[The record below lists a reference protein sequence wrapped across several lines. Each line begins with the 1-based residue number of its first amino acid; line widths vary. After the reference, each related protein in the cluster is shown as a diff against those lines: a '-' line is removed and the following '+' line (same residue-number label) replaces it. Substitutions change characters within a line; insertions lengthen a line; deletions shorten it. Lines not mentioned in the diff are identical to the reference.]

1 MRIPPEKIDEI
12 NNANDIVDVISTYIN
27 VKRRGRNFLAL
38 CPFHPDKNPSMNISQ
53 EKKVYHCF
61 SCGASGNT
69 FRFVQD
75 FEKISFF
82 EAAQKLAARAGIDL
96 QYNKKDIA
104 NYDEY
109 AKLYDINLQAARFFV
124 NALKDV
130 SGNEGK
136 VVHDYI
142 KKRKL
147 KPGTLTRFGIGYA
160 YNRWDGLLSHFREE
174 DLFTNEELES
184 AGLIKK
190 RDSENEN
197 SSAGYYDRFRGRLI
211 FPIFNESGK
220 VVAFGGRQLFED
232 DKTAKYLNSPETKV
246 YSKSKVLYGLNF
258 AKDSII
264 ANNYALFVE
273 GYMDMISLFQAGIEN
288 VVATSGTAMTEEQVK
303 LISRY
308 TKNIIFLFDSDAAGI
323 KAAKRGIELI
333 LEGGLD
339 VDIVTLP
346 EGDDP
351 DSFIQKKGVEE
362 FKNVIFEKKS
372 IINFIGELYTK
383 ENKLNSI
390 SQKTD
395 FIKEIITYIGKIPD
409 TIKRSLYLKEI
420 ASLYELRES
429 DLQVELNKFL
439 KNDKKP
445 SFPQSSV
452 VLPERQKIK
461 NDVEKK
467 RIPQEELE
475 LIEIFVRG
483 GDDVIGYLESNL
495 ETDFITAQQIMKAV
509 HYFLDEFIQ
518 EGKINPSKAL
528 NEIEDE
534 EVQYIITNAVLE
546 RDEISPLVKADKNSL
561 IARNSNM
568 KINFMEKAMG
578 VIRKF
583 KIKQIEREL
592 DEIKKDKERLQ
603 EYVDLKRKLD
613 QMIKLET
620 VH

>member
-1 MRIPPEKIDEI
+1 MRIPSEKIDEI
-12 NNANDIVDVISTYIN
+12 NNANDIVDVISTYIQ
-27 VKRRGRNFLAL
+27 VKRRGKNFLAL

-61 SCGASGNT
+61 SCGASGNM

-75 FEKISFF
+75 IEKISFF
-82 EAAQKLAARAGIDL
+82 EAAQKLASRAGIDIK
-96 QYNKKDIA
+96 YNKKEIA

-109 AKLYDINLQAARFFV
+109 VKLYDINTRAARYFV
-124 NALKDV
+124 DSLKNV
-130 SGNEGK
+130 GGNEGK
-136 VVHDYI
+136 VVKDYI
-142 KKRKL
+142 KKRNL

-160 YNRWDGLLSHFREE
+160 FNRWDGLLNFFRED
-174 DLFTNEELES
+174 DLFTNEELEA

-190 RDSENEN
+190 RDTEDETAAPS
-197 SSAGYYDRFRGRLI
+197 YYDRFRGRLI
-211 FPIFNESGK
+211 FPIFNEAGK

-246 YSKSKVLYGLNF
+246 YSKSKILYGLNF

-264 ANNYALFVE
+264 ANNYVIFVE
-273 GYMDMISLFQAGIEN
+273 GYMDMISLFQAGVEN

-308 TKNIIFLFDSDAAGI
+308 TKNVIFLFDADSAGI

-339 VDIVTLP
+339 LDIVTLP

-351 DSFIQKKGVEE
+351 DSFISKKGVEE
-362 FKNVIFEKKS
+362 FKNVLFDKKS
-372 IINFIGELYTK
+372 IINFIGEIYNK
-383 ENKLNSI
+383 ENKLNTI

-395 FIKEIITYIGKIPD
+395 FIKEIISYIGKIPD
-409 TIKRSLYLKEI
+409 TIKRALYLKEI
-420 ASLYELRES
+420 ASLYGLSESEL
-429 DLQVELNKFL
+429 QNELNRFI
-439 KNDKKP
+439 KNVKKP
-445 SFPQSSV
+445 VYPQSSV

-461 NDVEKK
+461 TDVERK

-495 ETDFITAQQIMKAV
+495 EIDFLTTDPILKAV
-509 HYFLDEFIQ
+509 HYFLDEYIH
-518 EGKINPSKAL
+518 EGRVDPSKAL

-534 EVQYIITNAVLE
+534 DAQFLITNAVLE
-546 RDEISPLVKADKNSL
+546 RDEISPLLKADKNSL
-561 IARNSNM
+561 IARNSNI
-568 KINFMEKAMG
+568 KINYMEKAIG
-578 VIRKF
+578 VIKKF
-583 KIKQIEREL
+583 KIKQLEREL
-592 DEIKKDKERLQ
+592 EEIKKDRERLS
-603 EYVDLKRKLD
+603 EYIELKRRLD
-613 QMIKLET
+613 QMIKLD
-620 VH
+620 VVN

>member
-12 NNANDIVDVISTYIN
+12 NNANDIVDVISTYVQ

-61 SCGASGNT
+61 SCGASGNM

-75 FEKISFF
+75 IEKISFF
-82 EAAQKLAARAGIDL
+82 EAAQKLASRAGIDIK
-96 QYNKKDIA
+96 YNKKEIA

-109 AKLYDINLQAARFFV
+109 VKLYDINTRAARYFV
-124 NALKDV
+124 DSMKNVGGD
-130 SGNEGK
+130 EGR
-136 VVHDYI
+136 VVKDYI
-142 KKRKL
+142 KKRNL

-160 YNRWDGLLSHFREE
+160 YNRWDGLLNFFRED
-174 DLFTNEELES
+174 DLFTNEELEA

-190 RDSENEN
+190 REMSDENTAP
-197 SSAGYYDRFRGRLI
+197 SYYDRFRGRLI
-211 FPIFNESGK
+211 FPIFNEAGK

-246 YSKSKVLYGLNF
+246 YSKSKILYGLNF

-264 ANNYALFVE
+264 ANNYVIFVE
-273 GYMDMISLFQAGIEN
+273 GYMDMISLFQAGVEN

-308 TKNIIFLFDSDAAGI
+308 TKNVIFLFDADSAGI

-339 VDIVTLP
+339 LDIVTLP

-351 DSFIQKKGVEE
+351 DSFISKKGVEE
-362 FKNVIFEKKS
+362 FKNVLFEKKS
-372 IINFIGELYTK
+372 IINFIGDIYNK
-383 ENKLNSI
+383 ENKLNTI

-395 FIKEIITYIGKIPD
+395 FIKEIISYIGKIPD
-409 TIKRSLYLKEI
+409 TIKRALYLKEI
-420 ASLYELRES
+420 ASLYGLSESEL
-429 DLQVELNKFL
+429 QNELNRFI
-439 KNDKKP
+439 KNVKKP

-461 NDVEKK
+461 TDVERK

-483 GDDVIGYLESNL
+483 GDEVIGYLESNL
-495 ETDFITAQQIMKAV
+495 ETDFLTSSPILKAV
-509 HYFLDEFIQ
+509 HYFLDEYIL
-518 EGKINPSKAL
+518 EGRIDPSKAL
-528 NEIEDE
+528 NDIEDE
-534 EVQYIITNAVLE
+534 DAQFLITNAVLE

-561 IARNSNM
+561 IARNSNI
-568 KINFMEKAMG
+568 KINYMEKAIG
-578 VIRKF
+578 VIKKF
-583 KIKQIEREL
+583 KIKQLEREL
-592 DEIKKDKERLQ
+592 EEIKKDKERLS
-603 EYVDLKRKLD
+603 EYVDLKRRLD
-613 QMIKLET
+613 QMIKMDA
-620 VH
+620 VN

>member
-27 VKRRGRNFLAL
+27 VKRRGKNFLAL

-61 SCGASGNT
+61 SCGASGNV

-82 EAAQKLAARAGIDL
+82 EAAQKLASRAGIDI
-96 QYNKKDIA
+96 QYNKKEIA

-109 AKLYDINLQAARFFV
+109 AKLYDINVQAARFYV

-174 DLFTNEELES
+174 DLFTNEDLEN
-184 AGLIKK
+184 AGLDRKS
-190 RDSENEN
+190 DNDENRI
-197 SSAGYYDRFRGRLI
+197 YDRFRGRLM

-220 VVAFGGRQLFED
+220 VVGFGGRQLFED
-232 DKTAKYLNSPETKV
+232 DKTGKYLNSPETKI

-273 GYMDMISLFQAGIEN
+273 GYMDMISLFQAGVEN

-308 TKNIIFLFDSDAAGI
+308 TKNIIFLFDADVAGI

-351 DSFIQKKGVEE
+351 DSFITKKGIEE

-383 ENKLNSI
+383 ENKLNTI
-390 SQKTD
+390 AQKTD
-395 FIKEIITYIGKIPD
+395 FIKEIISYIGKIPD
-409 TIKRSLYLKEI
+409 AIKRSLYLKEI
-420 ASLYELRES
+420 AGVYELRES

-445 SFPQSSV
+445 FFPQSSI
-452 VLPERQKIK
+452 VLPERAKIK
-461 NDVEKK
+461 NDVERK

-483 GDDVIGYLESNL
+483 GDDVISYLESNL
-495 ETDFITAQQIMKAV
+495 ETDFITAQQVMKAV
-509 HYFLDEFIQ
+509 HYFLDEYIQ
-518 EGKINPSKAL
+518 EGKIDASKAL
-528 NEIEDE
+528 NDIEDE
-534 EVQYIITNAVLE
+534 EVQYIITHAVLE

-620 VH
+620 VN

>member
-12 NNANDIVDVISTYIN
+12 NNANDIVDVISTYVQ

-61 SCGASGNT
+61 SCGASGNM

-75 FEKISFF
+75 IEKISFF
-82 EAAQKLAARAGIDL
+82 EAAQKLASRVGIDIK
-96 QYNKKDIA
+96 YNKKEIA

-109 AKLYDINLQAARFFV
+109 VKLYDINTRAARYFV
-124 NALKDV
+124 DSLKNV
-130 SGNEGK
+130 GGNEGK
-136 VVHDYI
+136 VVNDYI
-142 KKRKL
+142 KKRNL

-160 YNRWDGLLSHFREE
+160 YNRWDGLLNFFRED

-190 RDSENEN
+190 RDKEDENAAP
-197 SSAGYYDRFRGRLI
+197 SYYDRYRGRLI
-211 FPIFNESGK
+211 FPIFNEAGK
-220 VVAFGGRQLFED
+220 VAGFGGRQLFED
-232 DKTAKYLNSPETKV
+232 DKTAKYINSPETKV
-246 YSKSKVLYGLNF
+246 YNKSKILYGLNF

-264 ANNYALFVE
+264 ANNYAIFVE
-273 GYMDMISLFQAGIEN
+273 GYMDMISLFQAGVEN

-308 TKNIIFLFDSDAAGI
+308 TKNVIFLFDADSAGI

-339 VDIVTLP
+339 LDIVTLP

-351 DSFIQKKGVEE
+351 DSFISKKGIDE
-362 FKNVIFEKKS
+362 FKNVLFEKKS
-372 IINFIGELYTK
+372 IINFIGDIYSK
-383 ENKLNSI
+383 ENKLNTI

-395 FIKEIITYIGKIPD
+395 FIKEIISYIGKIPD
-409 TIKRSLYLKEI
+409 TIKRALYLKEI
-420 ASLYELRES
+420 ASLYGLSESEL
-429 DLQVELNKFL
+429 QNELNRFI
-439 KNDKKP
+439 KNIKKP

-461 NDVEKK
+461 TDVERK

-483 GDDVIGYLESNL
+483 NDDVIGYLESNL
-495 ETDFITAQQIMKAV
+495 ETDFLTSSPILKAV
-509 HYFLDEFIQ
+509 HYFLDEYML
-518 EGKINPSKAL
+518 EGRIDPSKAL
-528 NEIEDE
+528 NDIEDE
-534 EVQYIITNAVLE
+534 DAQFLITNAVLE

-561 IARNSNM
+561 IARNSNI
-568 KINFMEKAMG
+568 KINYMEKAIG
-578 VIRKF
+578 VIKKF
-583 KIKQIEREL
+583 KIKQLEREL
-592 DEIKKDKERLQ
+592 EEIKKDKERLG
-603 EYVDLKRKLD
+603 EYVDLKRRLD
-613 QMIKLET
+613 QMIKLDS
-620 VH
+620 VN

>member
-27 VKRRGRNFLAL
+27 VKRRGKNFLAL

-61 SCGASGNT
+61 SCGASGNV

-82 EAAQKLAARAGIDL
+82 EAAQKLASRAGIDIKV
-96 QYNKKDIA
+96 NKQQIA

-109 AKLYDINLQAARFFV
+109 VKLYDINTQAARFYV
-124 NALKDV
+124 TALKEV

-136 VVHDYI
+136 VVNDYI

-160 YNRWDGLLSHFREE
+160 YNRWDGLLNHFRED

-184 AGLIKK
+184 AGLVRKSDNDES
-190 RDSENEN
+190 RV
-197 SSAGYYDRFRGRLI
+197 YDRFRGRLM
-211 FPIFNESGK
+211 FPIFNETGK
-220 VVAFGGRQLFED
+220 VVGFGGRQLFED
-232 DKTAKYLNSPETKV
+232 DKTGKYLNSPETKI
-246 YSKSKVLYGLNF
+246 YSKSRILYGLNF

-273 GYMDMISLFQAGIEN
+273 GYMDMISLFQAGVEN

-308 TKNIIFLFDSDAAGI
+308 TKNIIFLFDSDMAGI

-339 VDIVTLP
+339 LDIVTLP

-351 DSFIQKKGVEE
+351 DSFITKKGVEE
-362 FKNVIFEKKS
+362 FKNFLFEKKS
-372 IINFIGELYTK
+372 IISFIGDLYKK
-383 ENKLNSI
+383 ENKLNTI
-390 SQKTD
+390 SEKTD

-409 TIKRSLYLKEI
+409 AIKRSLYLKEI
-420 ASLYELRES
+420 AGVYELRES
-429 DLQVELNKFL
+429 DLQIELNKFL
-439 KNDKKP
+439 KNDKKVV
-445 SFPQSSV
+445 FPKSSI
-452 VLPERQKIK
+452 VLPERQQIK
-461 NDVEKK
+461 SDIERRK
-467 RIPQEELE
+467 IPQEELE
-475 LIEIFVRG
+475 LIEIFVMG
-483 GDDVIGYLESNL
+483 SDDVITFLETNL
-495 ETDFITAQQIMKAV
+495 ETEFISNQPIMKAI
-509 HYFLDEFIQ
+509 HYFMDEFMM
-518 EGKINPSKAL
+518 EGRIDPSKAL
-528 NEIEDE
+528 NDIEDE
-534 EVQYIITNAVLE
+534 DVQYIITNAVLV
-546 RDEISPLVKADKNSL
+546 RDEISPMVNADKNSL
-561 IARNSNM
+561 IYRNSNM
-568 KINFMEKAMG
+568 KINYMEKAMG

-583 KIKQIEREL
+583 KIKQVEREL
-592 DEIKKDKERLQ
+592 EEIKKDKERLQ
-603 EYVDLKRKLD
+603 DYIDLKRKLD
-613 QMIKLET
+613 QMIKLES
-620 VH
+620 VN

>member
-1 MRIPPEKIDEI
+1 MRIPSEKIDEI
-12 NNANDIVDVISTYIN
+12 NNANDIVDVISTYVQ
-27 VKRRGRNFLAL
+27 VKRRGKNFLAL

-61 SCGASGNT
+61 SCGASGNM

-75 FEKISFF
+75 IEKISFF
-82 EAAQKLAARAGIDL
+82 EAAQKLASRAGIDIK
-96 QYNKKDIA
+96 YNKKEIA

-109 AKLYDINLQAARFFV
+109 VKLYDISTRAARYFV
-124 NALKDV
+124 DSLKNV
-130 SGNEGK
+130 GGNEGK
-136 VVHDYI
+136 VVKDYI
-142 KKRKL
+142 KKRNL

-160 YNRWDGLLSHFREE
+160 FNRWDGLLNFFRED
-174 DLFTNEELES
+174 DLFTNEELEA

-190 RDSENEN
+190 RDTEDETAAPS
-197 SSAGYYDRFRGRLI
+197 YYDRFRGRLI
-211 FPIFNESGK
+211 FPIFNEAGK

-246 YSKSKVLYGLNF
+246 YSKSKILYGLNF

-264 ANNYALFVE
+264 ANNYVIFVE
-273 GYMDMISLFQAGIEN
+273 GYMDMISLFQAGVEN

-308 TKNIIFLFDSDAAGI
+308 TKNVIFLFDADSAGI

-339 VDIVTLP
+339 LDIVTLP

-351 DSFIQKKGVEE
+351 DSFISKKGVEE
-362 FKNVIFEKKS
+362 FKNVLFDKKS
-372 IINFIGELYTK
+372 IINFIGEIYNK
-383 ENKLNSI
+383 ENKLNTI

-395 FIKEIITYIGKIPD
+395 FIKEIISYIGKIPD
-409 TIKRSLYLKEI
+409 TIKRALYLKEI
-420 ASLYELRES
+420 ASLYGLSENEL
-429 DLQVELNKFL
+429 QNELNRFI
-439 KNDKKP
+439 KNVKKP

-461 NDVEKK
+461 TDVERK

-495 ETDFITAQQIMKAV
+495 EIDFLTTDPILKAV
-509 HYFLDEFIQ
+509 HYFLDEYIH
-518 EGKINPSKAL
+518 EGRVDPSKAL

-534 EVQYIITNAVLE
+534 DAQFLITNAVLE
-546 RDEISPLVKADKNSL
+546 RDEISPLLKADKNSL
-561 IARNSNM
+561 IARNSNI
-568 KINFMEKAMG
+568 KINYMEKAIG
-578 VIRKF
+578 VIKKF
-583 KIKQIEREL
+583 KIKQLEREL
-592 DEIKKDKERLQ
+592 EEIKKDRERLS
-603 EYVDLKRKLD
+603 EYIELKRRLD
-613 QMIKLET
+613 QMIKLD
-620 VH
+620 VVN

>member
-1 MRIPPEKIDEI
+1 MRIPSEKIDEI

-27 VKRRGRNFLAL
+27 VKRRGKNFLAL

-61 SCGASGNT
+61 SCGASGNV

-82 EAAQKLAARAGIDL
+82 EAAQKLASRVGIDI
-96 QYNKKDIA
+96 QYNKKEIG

-109 AKLYDINLQAARFFV
+109 AKLYDMNTQAARFYV

-136 VVHDYI
+136 VVNEYI

-147 KPGTLTRFGIGYA
+147 KTGTLTRFGIGYA
-160 YNRWDGLLSHFREE
+160 YNRWDGLLSYFREE
-174 DLFTNEELES
+174 DIFTNEDLEN
-184 AGLIKK
+184 AGLVRKSDNDES
-190 RDSENEN
+190 RV
-197 SSAGYYDRFRGRLI
+197 YDRFRGRLI

-220 VVAFGGRQLFED
+220 VVGFGGRQLFED
-232 DKTAKYLNSPETKV
+232 DKTGKYLNSPETKI

-273 GYMDMISLFQAGIEN
+273 GYMDMISLFQAGVEN

-308 TKNIIFLFDSDAAGI
+308 TKNIVFLFDADAAGI

-351 DSFIQKKGVEE
+351 DSFITKKGVEE

-383 ENKLNSI
+383 ENKLNTI
-390 SQKTD
+390 AQKTD

-409 TIKRSLYLKEI
+409 AIKRSLYLKEI
-420 ASLYELRES
+420 AGLYELRES

-445 SFPQSSV
+445 FFPQSSI
-452 VLPERQKIK
+452 VLPERAKIK
-461 NDVEKK
+461 NDVERK

-518 EGKINPSKAL
+518 EGKIDASKAL
-528 NEIEDE
+528 NDIDDE
-534 EVQYIITNAVLE
+534 EVQYIITHAVLE
-546 RDEISPLVKADKNSL
+546 RDEISPLIKADKNSL

>member
-1 MRIPPEKIDEI
+1 MRIPSEKIDEI

-27 VKRRGRNFLAL
+27 VKRRGKNFLAL

-61 SCGASGNT
+61 SCGASGNV

-82 EAAQKLAARAGIDL
+82 EAAQKLASRVGIDI
-96 QYNKKDIA
+96 QYNRKEIG

-109 AKLYDINLQAARFFV
+109 AKLYDMNTQAARFYV

-136 VVHDYI
+136 VVNDYI

-160 YNRWDGLLSHFREE
+160 YNRWDGLLSYFREE
-174 DLFTNEELES
+174 DVFTNEDLEN
-184 AGLIKK
+184 AGLIRKSDK
-190 RDSENEN
+190 DENY
-197 SSAGYYDRFRGRLI
+197 YYDRFRGRLM

-220 VVAFGGRQLFED
+220 VVGFGGRQLFED
-232 DKTAKYLNSPETKV
+232 DKTGKYLNSPETKI
-246 YSKSKVLYGLNF
+246 YSKSKILYGLNF

-308 TKNIIFLFDSDAAGI
+308 TKNIVFLFDADTAGI

-351 DSFIQKKGVEE
+351 DSFITKKGVEE
-362 FKNVIFEKKS
+362 FKNIIFEKKS

-383 ENKLNSI
+383 DGKLNTI
-390 SQKTD
+390 TQKTD

-409 TIKRSLYLKEI
+409 AIKRSLYLKEI
-420 ASLYELRES
+420 AGLYELRES

-445 SFPQSSV
+445 FFPQSSI
-452 VLPERQKIK
+452 VLPERAKIK
-461 NDVEKK
+461 NDVERK

-518 EGKINPSKAL
+518 EGKIDASKAL
-528 NEIEDE
+528 NDIEDE
-534 EVQYIITNAVLE
+534 EVQYIITHAVLE
-546 RDEISPLVKADKNSL
+546 RDEISPLIKADKNSL

-613 QMIKLET
+613 QMLKLE
-620 VH
+620 VIH

>member
-1 MRIPPEKIDEI
+1 MRIPSEKIDEI

-27 VKRRGRNFLAL
+27 VKRRGKNFLAL

-61 SCGASGNT
+61 SCGASGNM
-69 FRFVQD
+69 FRFIQD

-82 EAAQKLAARAGIDL
+82 EAAQKLASRAGIDI
-96 QYNKKDIA
+96 QYNKKEIA

-109 AKLYDINLQAARFFV
+109 AKLYDINVQAARFYV

-174 DLFTNEELES
+174 DLFTNEDLEN
-184 AGLIKK
+184 AGLVRKS
-190 RDSENEN
+190 DNDENRI
-197 SSAGYYDRFRGRLI
+197 YDRFRGRLM

-220 VVAFGGRQLFED
+220 VVGFGGRQLFED
-232 DKTAKYLNSPETKV
+232 DKTGKYLNSPETKI

-273 GYMDMISLFQAGIEN
+273 GYMDMISLFQSGVEN

-308 TKNIIFLFDSDAAGI
+308 TKNIIFLFDADAAGI

-351 DSFIQKKGVEE
+351 DSFITKKGIEE

-383 ENKLNSI
+383 ENKLNTI
-390 SQKTD
+390 AQKTD

-409 TIKRSLYLKEI
+409 AIKRSLYLKEI
-420 ASLYELRES
+420 AGVYELRES

-445 SFPQSSV
+445 FFPQSSI
-452 VLPERQKIK
+452 VLPERAKIK
-461 NDVEKK
+461 NDVERK

-483 GDDVIGYLESNL
+483 GDDVISYLESNL
-495 ETDFITAQQIMKAV
+495 ETDFITAQQVMKAV
-509 HYFLDEFIQ
+509 HYFLDEYIQ
-518 EGKINPSKAL
+518 EGKIDASKAL
-528 NEIEDE
+528 NDIEDE
-534 EVQYIITNAVLE
+534 EVQYIITHAVLE

-603 EYVDLKRKLD
+603 EYVELKRKLD
-613 QMIKLET
+613 QMIKLEII
-620 VH
+620 H

>member
-27 VKRRGRNFLAL
+27 VKRRGKNFLAL

-61 SCGASGNT
+61 SCGASGNM
-69 FRFVQD
+69 FRFIQD

-82 EAAQKLAARAGIDL
+82 EAAQKLASRAGIDI
-96 QYNKKDIA
+96 QYNKKEIA

-109 AKLYDINLQAARFFV
+109 AKLYDINVQAARFYV

-174 DLFTNEELES
+174 DIFTNEDLEN
-184 AGLIKK
+184 AGLVRKS
-190 RDSENEN
+190 DNDENRI
-197 SSAGYYDRFRGRLI
+197 YDRFRGRLM

-220 VVAFGGRQLFED
+220 VVGFGGRQLFED
-232 DKTAKYLNSPETKV
+232 DKTGKYLNSPETKI

-273 GYMDMISLFQAGIEN
+273 GYMDMISLFQAGVEN

-308 TKNIIFLFDSDAAGI
+308 TKNIIFLFDADAAGI

-351 DSFIQKKGVEE
+351 DSFITKKGIEE
-362 FKNVIFEKKS
+362 FKNIIFEKKS

-383 ENKLNSI
+383 ENKLNTI
-390 SQKTD
+390 AQKTD
-395 FIKEIITYIGKIPD
+395 FIKEIISYIGKIPD
-409 TIKRSLYLKEI
+409 AIKRSLYLKEI
-420 ASLYELRES
+420 AGVYELRES

-445 SFPQSSV
+445 FFPPSSI
-452 VLPERQKIK
+452 VLPERAKIK
-461 NDVEKK
+461 NDVERK

-483 GDDVIGYLESNL
+483 GDDVISYLESNL
-495 ETDFITAQQIMKAV
+495 ETDFITAQQVMKAV
-509 HYFLDEFIQ
+509 HYFLDEYIQ
-518 EGKINPSKAL
+518 EGKIDASKAL
-528 NEIEDE
+528 NDIEDE
-534 EVQYIITNAVLE
+534 EVQYIITHAVLE

-603 EYVDLKRKLD
+603 EYVELKRKLD
-613 QMIKLET
+613 QMIKMET

>member
-1 MRIPPEKIDEI
+1 MRIPSEKIDEI

-27 VKRRGRNFLAL
+27 VKRRGKNFLAL

-61 SCGASGNT
+61 SCGASGNM
-69 FRFVQD
+69 FRFIQD

-82 EAAQKLAARAGIDL
+82 EAAQKLASRAGIDI
-96 QYNKKDIA
+96 QYNKKEIA

-109 AKLYDINLQAARFFV
+109 AKLYDINVQAARFYV

-174 DLFTNEELES
+174 DLFTNEDLEN
-184 AGLIKK
+184 AGLVRKSDNDES
-190 RDSENEN
+190 RV
-197 SSAGYYDRFRGRLI
+197 YDRFRGRLM

-220 VVAFGGRQLFED
+220 VVGFGGRQLFED
-232 DKTAKYLNSPETKV
+232 DKTGKYLNSPETKI

-273 GYMDMISLFQAGIEN
+273 GYMDMISLFQSGVEN

-308 TKNIIFLFDSDAAGI
+308 TKNIIFLFDADVAGI

-351 DSFIQKKGVEE
+351 DSFITKKGIEE

-383 ENKLNSI
+383 ENKLNTI
-390 SQKTD
+390 AQKTD

-409 TIKRSLYLKEI
+409 AIKRSLYLKEI
-420 ASLYELRES
+420 AGVYELRES

-445 SFPQSSV
+445 FFPQSSI
-452 VLPERQKIK
+452 VLPERAKIK
-461 NDVEKK
+461 NDVERK

-483 GDDVIGYLESNL
+483 GDDVISYLESNL
-495 ETDFITAQQIMKAV
+495 ETDFITAQQVMKAV
-509 HYFLDEFIQ
+509 HYFLDEYIQ
-518 EGKINPSKAL
+518 EGKIDASKAL
-528 NEIEDE
+528 NDIEDE
-534 EVQYIITNAVLE
+534 EVQYIITHAVLE

-603 EYVDLKRKLD
+603 EYVELKRKLD
-613 QMIKLET
+613 QMIKMET

>member
-1 MRIPPEKIDEI
+1 M
-12 NNANDIVDVISTYIN
+12 
-27 VKRRGRNFLAL
+27 
-38 CPFHPDKNPSMNISQ
+38 
-53 EKKVYHCF
+53 
-61 SCGASGNT
+61 
-69 FRFVQD
+69 
-75 FEKISFF
+75 
-82 EAAQKLAARAGIDL
+82 
-96 QYNKKDIA
+96 
-104 NYDEY
+104 
-109 AKLYDINLQAARFFV
+109 
-124 NALKDV
+124 
-130 SGNEGK
+130 
-136 VVHDYI
+136 
-142 KKRKL
+142 
-147 KPGTLTRFGIGYA
+147 
-160 YNRWDGLLSHFREE
+160 
-174 DLFTNEELES
+174 
-184 AGLIKK
+184 
-190 RDSENEN
+190 
-197 SSAGYYDRFRGRLI
+197 

-220 VVAFGGRQLFED
+220 VVGFGGRQLFED
-232 DKTAKYLNSPETKV
+232 DKTGKYLNSPETKI

-273 GYMDMISLFQAGIEN
+273 GYMDMISLFQAGVEN

-308 TKNIIFLFDSDAAGI
+308 TKNIVFLFDADAAGI

-351 DSFIQKKGVEE
+351 DSFITKKGIEE

-383 ENKLNSI
+383 ENKLHTI
-390 SQKTD
+390 AQKTD

-409 TIKRSLYLKEI
+409 AIKRSLYLKEI
-420 ASLYELRES
+420 AGLYELRES

-445 SFPQSSV
+445 FFPQSSI
-452 VLPERQKIK
+452 VLPERAKIK
-461 NDVEKK
+461 NDVERK

-518 EGKINPSKAL
+518 EGKIDASKAL
-528 NEIEDE
+528 NDIDDE
-534 EVQYIITNAVLE
+534 EVQYIITHAVLE

-578 VIRKF
+578 VINKF
-583 KIKQIEREL
+583 KRKQLERRAEELKKDRSEQGMQEYIAVKREL
-592 DEIKKDKERLQ
+592 D
-603 EYVDLKRKLD
+603 
-613 QMIKLET
+613 QMLRFENIN
-620 VH
+620 

>member
-1 MRIPPEKIDEI
+1 MRIPSEKIDEI

-27 VKRRGRNFLAL
+27 VKRRGKNFLAL

-61 SCGASGNT
+61 SCGASGNM

-82 EAAQKLAARAGIDL
+82 EAAQKLASRAGIDI
-96 QYNKKDIA
+96 QYNKKEIG

-109 AKLYDINLQAARFFV
+109 AKLYDINVQAARFYV

-136 VVHDYI
+136 VVNDYI

-160 YNRWDGLLSHFREE
+160 YNRWDGLLGHFREE
-174 DLFTNEELES
+174 DLFTNEDLEN
-184 AGLIKK
+184 AGLVRKSDNDES
-190 RDSENEN
+190 RV
-197 SSAGYYDRFRGRLI
+197 YDRFRGRLM

-220 VVAFGGRQLFED
+220 VVGFGGRQLFED
-232 DKTAKYLNSPETKV
+232 DKTGKYLNSPETKV
-246 YSKSKVLYGLNF
+246 YSKSKILYGLNF

-273 GYMDMISLFQAGIEN
+273 GYMDMISLFQAGVEN

-308 TKNIIFLFDSDAAGI
+308 TKNIVFLFDADAAGI

-351 DSFIQKKGVEE
+351 DSFITKKGIEE
-362 FKNVIFEKKS
+362 FKNAIFEKKS

-383 ENKLNSI
+383 ENKLNTI
-390 SQKTD
+390 AQKTD

-409 TIKRSLYLKEI
+409 AIKRSLYLKEI
-420 ASLYELRES
+420 AGLYELRES

-445 SFPQSSV
+445 FFPQSSI
-452 VLPERQKIK
+452 VLPERAKIK
-461 NDVEKK
+461 NDVERK

-518 EGKINPSKAL
+518 EGKIDASKAL
-528 NEIEDE
+528 NDIEDE
-534 EVQYIITNAVLE
+534 EVQYIITHAVLE

-603 EYVDLKRKLD
+603 EYVELKRKLD
-613 QMIKLET
+613 QMIKMET

>member
-27 VKRRGRNFLAL
+27 VKRRGKNFLAL

-61 SCGASGNT
+61 SCGASGNV

-82 EAAQKLAARAGIDL
+82 EAAQKLASRVGIDIKVN
-96 QYNKKDIA
+96 QKQIA

-109 AKLYDINLQAARFFV
+109 VKLYDINTQAARFFV
-124 NALKDV
+124 GAMKDV

-136 VVHDYI
+136 VVNDYI

-160 YNRWDGLLSHFREE
+160 YNRWDGLMEHFKED

-190 RDSENEN
+190 RDEGS
-197 SSAGYYDRFRGRLI
+197 GYYDRFRGRLM
-211 FPIFNESGK
+211 FPIFNETGK
-220 VVAFGGRQLFED
+220 VIAFGGRQLFEE

-246 YSKSKVLYGLNF
+246 YSKSRTLYGLNF

-264 ANNYALFVE
+264 ANNFVIFVE
-273 GYMDMISLFQAGIEN
+273 GYMDMISLYQAGIEN

-308 TKNIIFLFDSDAAGI
+308 TKNIIFLFDSDMAGI

-339 VDIVTLP
+339 LDIVTLP

-351 DSFIQKKGVEE
+351 DSFISKKGVEE

-372 IINFIGELYTK
+372 IISFIGELYSK
-383 ENKLNSI
+383 ENRLNSV
-390 SQKTD
+390 SEKTD
-395 FIKEIITYIGKIPD
+395 FIKEIITYIGK
-409 TIKRSLYLKEI
+409 
-420 ASLYELRES
+420 
-429 DLQVELNKFL
+429 FL
-439 KNDKKP
+439 
-445 SFPQSSV
+445 
-452 VLPERQKIK
+452 
-461 NDVEKK
+461 
-467 RIPQEELE
+467 
-475 LIEIFVRG
+475 
-483 GDDVIGYLESNL
+483 
-495 ETDFITAQQIMKAV
+495 
-509 HYFLDEFIQ
+509 
-518 EGKINPSKAL
+518 
-528 NEIEDE
+528 
-534 EVQYIITNAVLE
+534 
-546 RDEISPLVKADKNSL
+546 
-561 IARNSNM
+561 
-568 KINFMEKAMG
+568 
-578 VIRKF
+578 IR
-583 KIKQIEREL
+583 
-592 DEIKKDKERLQ
+592 
-603 EYVDLKRKLD
+603 
-613 QMIKLET
+613 
-620 VH
+620 